1 MTNAES
7 EGLAVDD
14 PARRESAGPQVLTY
28 SGDDL
33 REMFAAATTWLER
46 NAEAINSIN
55 VFPVPD
61 GDTGTNMYLTMQAT
75 MDEAYQASSDSADI
89 IAKAMARGALMG
101 ARGNSGVILSQML
114 RGFADSLDGKDRFGG
129 LDFATA
135 LEEAA
140 SSAHRAVRNPVEG
153 TILTVMREVG
163 VAARKRAQKLEG
175 SLRSVLTSAVDAAK
189 KAVAKTPTLLPV
201 LRDAGVVD
209 AGGQGL
215 YIMLEGALRYLRGDL
230 APLAPLAIQ
239 DPHHSWLN
247 ATATL
252 HEGGE
257 SEFGYCTEFLVVGE
271 GLDAEVVLERMVEL
285 GESVLVV
292 GDEKTMRVHVHTSDP
307 GAAISYGTSLGEL
320 TRLKVDNIQAQ
331 AEEFSHKVQVGYEP
345 NLAPVGTVA
354 VASGRGLEDIF
365 RSLGV
370 TAIVHGGRT
379 MNPSTQ
385 QVLTAIDSCPQD
397 EVIVLP
403 NNKNVVLTAEQA
415 VQHSKKDAQV
425 VPTQSIPQGIAAL
438 LALNLEKGLRE
449 NAAIMAEAR
458 HQVRTIEV
466 TKAIRSVKVD
476 GLSVRKGQAIA
487 LLDGKLV
494 IADASPYNAA
504 LSCLGRALTPQ
515 TSLVTIYYGTDT
527 DRDETLTLVTA
538 IKKDYPSLDTE
549 VVYGGQPHY
558 NYILSLE

>member
-7 EGLAVDD
+7 DSHIAEG
-14 PARRESAGPQVLTY
+14 PAHRGSAGPQVLTH

-61 GDTGTNMYLTMQAT
+61 GDTGTNMYLTMRAT
-75 MDEAYQASSDSADI
+75 MDEAYQSNSDAAHTV
-89 IAKAMARGALMG
+89 AKAMARGALMG

-129 LDFATA
+129 LDFAVA

-140 SSAHRAVRNPVEG
+140 TSAHRAVRNPIEG
-153 TILTVMREVG
+153 TILTVMREVA
-163 VAARKRAQKLEG
+163 VAARKRAHKLGG

-189 KAVAKTPTLLPV
+189 EAVAKTPTLLPV

-230 APLAPLAIQ
+230 APLSPLAIQ
-239 DPHHSWLN
+239 DPQHTWLN

-252 HEGGE
+252 HEGTE
-257 SEFGYCTEFLVVGE
+257 SEFCYCTEFLVTGE
-271 GLDAEVVLERMVEL
+271 GLDAEAVLERMVAL
-285 GESVLVV
+285 GDSVLVV
-292 GDEKTMRVHVHTSDP
+292 GDERTLRVHLHTADP
-307 GAAISYGTSLGEL
+307 GTAIGYGTSLGEL

-331 AEEFSHKVQVGYEP
+331 AEEFAHKAQIGYEP
-345 NLAPVGTVA
+345 NLAPVSTVA
-354 VASGRGLEDIF
+354 IASGRGLEDIF

-370 TAIVHGGRT
+370 TAIVPGGRT

-385 QVLTAIDSCPQD
+385 QILTAIDSCPQN

-415 VQHSKKDAQV
+415 ALHSKKDVKV
-425 VPTQSIPQGIAAL
+425 VPTLSIPQGIAAL

-449 NAAIMAEAR
+449 NAAIMGEAR

-466 TKAIRSVKVD
+466 TKAIRSVVVD

-487 LLDGKLV
+487 LLDEKLV
-494 IADASPYNAA
+494 VAETSSRDAVR
-504 LSCLGRALTPQ
+504 SCLTQAVTPQ
-515 TSLVTIYYGTDT
+515 ISLATIYYGGNTDKEEAQALAAEMK
-527 DRDETLTLVTA
+527 RD
-538 IKKDYPSLDTE
+538 YSSLDTE

-558 NYILSLE
+558 DYIVSLE